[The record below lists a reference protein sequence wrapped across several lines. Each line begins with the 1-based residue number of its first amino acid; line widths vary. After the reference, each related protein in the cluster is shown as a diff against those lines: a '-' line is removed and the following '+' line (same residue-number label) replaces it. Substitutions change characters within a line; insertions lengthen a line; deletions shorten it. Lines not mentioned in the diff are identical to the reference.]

1 MQKYFFLFLLLISA
15 NTGWAS
21 HFAGGEMRV
30 ERQANG
36 DYKAIV
42 EVHRDAGPFNSG
54 LSPIVSISIWKKSAT
69 PGVWDLYASPTANL
83 AGTTTV
89 IPNMLE
95 IGRYE
100 MLLPNNANPAF
111 PAGTYRLLVRD
122 GVRNASVA
130 NILGAGSNFM
140 GLYTTLEVPATTQT
154 NTNPHFLAPL
164 LFSAEVGKPFHFNP
178 IPFDKDGD
186 SVSWSLSVPSDNV
199 FPEGSLLPV
208 NWTPL
213 PAGPGGAPRF
223 DSVTGAFTW
232 TPSLQ
237 GRYQQGLTLK
247 SYRAGAAF
255 DSLVQDVQFV
265 VLPSAG
271 LPAIAPLSAQ
281 VKYDTAGGYYYAFY
295 KPDTALSFQMQSSNT
310 TNADTTFITSHSRLY
325 GAGSNAQFT
334 AGRTIATQHTGTFSW
349 TPPAGTTGT
358 KIVVFRGRN
367 KNDGKDVTVVLRKS
381 PPTPPP
387 AAIGASPVV
396 ATSQFSVSPN
406 PVQGTLRVKI
416 ELTAPA
422 LVEVVV
428 TNMAGQV
435 QAAYRESLPAGTA
448 FWSPEG
454 SLPAGNYLASFG
466 EAGKS
471 AGSQLIVV
479 H

>member
-15 NTGWAS
+15 NASRAS

-30 ERQANG
+30 ERQPNG

-42 EVHRDAGPFNSG
+42 EVHRDAGPSNSG
-54 LSPIVSISIWKKSAT
+54 LLPAITISIYKKSAT
-69 PGVWDLYASPTANL
+69 AGVWDLYASPTANL

-100 MLLPNNANPAF
+100 VLLPNNTNPAF
-111 PAGTYRLLVRD
+111 PAGTYRLMYRD

-130 NILGAGSNFM
+130 NIIGGGSNFM
-140 GLYTTLEVPATTQT
+140 SLYTTLEVPATPQT
-154 NTNPHFLAPL
+154 NTNPHFLAPV

-178 IPFDKDGD
+178 IPFDNDGD
-186 SVSWSLSVPSDNV
+186 SVSWALSVPCDNV
-199 FPEGSLLPV
+199 APAGSLFPV

-213 PAGPGGAPRF
+213 PAAPGGAPRF
-223 DSVTGAFTW
+223 DSVTGAFIW
-232 TPSLQ
+232 TPSSQ
-237 GRYQQGLTLK
+237 GRFQQGLTLK

-265 VLPSAG
+265 VLPNAG
-271 LPAIAPLSAQ
+271 LPTIAPLSAG

-295 KPDTALSFQMQSSNT
+295 KPDTALSFQMQSSNI
-310 TNADTTFITSHSRLY
+310 TNGDTTFLTSHSLLY

-349 TPPAGTTGT
+349 TPPAGTTGN

-387 AAIGASPVV
+387 AAIPAPPA
-396 ATSQFSVSPN
+396 ATSSQFSISPN
-406 PVQGTLRVKI
+406 PVQGPLRVKI
-416 ELTAPA
+416 ELAAPA
-422 LVEVVV
+422 LVEVAV

-435 QAAYRESLPAGTA
+435 QAAYRESLPAGTHL
-448 FWSPEG
+448 WSPEG
-454 SLPAGNYLASFG
+454 SLPAGNYLVSFG
-466 EAGKS
+466 EAGRS